1 MTRREKIILAV
12 TGVVAVAGLWI
23 GLGGNEPAPPP
34 AGPAASQE
42 AAKAGSMLAA
52 IKDAALTPAEQAMIA
67 AIEAP
72 WPQKAFYD
80 KPFAGQTAAKPVSRP
95 HFTGYVELGSG
106 RLAVVDGMEYQVG
119 DSLESGGYKVVAIAP
134 DHVALESLANGQRIE
149 IPYEGRDAAQ

>member
-1 MTRREKIILAV
+1 MTRREKISLAV

-34 AGPAASQE
+34 ARPAASQE

-119 DSLESGGYKVVAIAP
+119 DTLESGGYKVVAIAP
-134 DHVALESLANGQRIE
+134 DQVALESLANGQRIE

>member
-1 MTRREKIILAV
+1 MTRREKIILGV
-12 TGVVAVAGLWI
+12 TGVVAVVGLWI
-23 GLGGNEPAPPP
+23 GLGGNEPAPRP
-34 AGPAASQE
+34 AGPVASQE
-42 AAKAGSMLAA
+42 AAQAGSMLAA

-119 DSLESGGYKVVAIAP
+119 DTLESGGYKIVAIAP
-134 DHVALESLANGQRIE
+134 DQVALESLANGQRID